1 MAGVSLMSGVLS
13 KEKRARNLTQKKTI
27 SHKTKK
33 TRLVVLTSKMKKK
46 RALTTM
52 KRPASTLT
60 RMVMMM
66 MIKEIS
72 KRRIP
77 LIRTRTQMLVLLT
90 LLMTTTEVLERTAL
104 EMALA
109 AKKRTTKNRPNLAA
123 DRTMMTRSLPLNLDQ
138 SEY

>member
-1 MAGVSLMSGVLS
+1 
-13 KEKRARNLTQKKTI
+13 
-27 SHKTKK
+27 
-33 TRLVVLTSKMKKK
+33 
-46 RALTTM
+46 
-52 KRPASTLT
+52 
-60 RMVMMM
+60 MMM

>member
-13 KEKRARNLTQKKTI
+13 KEKKARNLTQKKTI

-52 KRPASTLT
+52 KRPAGTLT
-60 RMVMMM
+60 RMMM

-77 LIRTRTQMLVLLT
+77 LIRTRTQTLVLLT
-90 LLMTTTEVLERTAL
+90 LLMMTTEVLERTAL